1 MHMPDT
7 LPPTLSGAA
16 HMLRSAYPGG
26 MPDTAYFA
34 VLALLY
40 EHFSD
45 RNLVERDLHR
55 EAGVLRLFC
64 FFRLVHSCSRP
75 FCLLRFCL
83 CQVDEAF
90 RSKDLEDIA
99 CRPPFRCCRPSG
111 LCMPQWY
118 RCIPEHRRNAASS
131 LSVH

>member
-1 MHMPDT
+1 MSTPDI

-45 RNLVERDLHR
+45 RNLVELM
-55 EAGVLRLFC
+55 AAVTG
-64 FFRLVHSCSRP
+64 
-75 FCLLRFCL
+75 
-83 CQVDEAF
+83 
-90 RSKDLEDIA
+90 KDAATILNDIYA
-99 CRPPFRCCRPSG
+99 C
-111 LCMPQWY
+111 
-118 RCIPEHRRNAASS
+118 ASS
-131 LSVH
+131 KPEASAIAAARRRLERHGLQAVCAEE

>member
-45 RNLVERDLHR
+45 RNLCELMAAVTH
-55 EAGVLRLFC
+55 
-64 FFRLVHSCSRP
+64 
-75 FCLLRFCL
+75 
-83 CQVDEAF
+83 
-90 RSKDLEDIA
+90 KDAATILNDIYA
-99 CRPPFRCCRPSG
+99 C
-111 LCMPQWY
+111 
-118 RCIPEHRRNAASS
+118 ASS
-131 LSVH
+131 KRESSSIEATRRLLERHGLQAVCAED